1 MATKKKKYQPTKKDW
16 TKAILAIVA
25 YIAFLYWV
33 DAWWGV
39 IIIPFIFDAYVTR
52 RIPWTWWKDAENP
65 IVRYIMSWV
74 DAIVFALVA
83 VYFVNIY
90 FFQNYTIPSSSLE
103 KSLLVGDYLLVS
115 KMSYG
120 PRVPQTPL
128 HMPLCQHTLPF
139 GGKSYLEWIQWDYK
153 RVTPKPI
160 TLNDIVVF
168 NYPAGDTIVTDMR
181 YQTEYYSL
189 CYGIGQE
196 LYHQQAGRLPDVK
209 SLTTLQQRHYYESV
223 YALGSQYIRGMES
236 EFGKVDWR
244 PADRR
249 ENYVKRCVGLPGQ
262 TLEIRDRIVYLDGK
276 ENPNATDVQFCYKVE
291 LLQSYVPEQLVYD
304 LGLSMKDIQEMYQTG
319 IMPLT
324 KKAKEALEQH
334 TELFGSI
341 TLVENHD
348 TESLYPQNGY
358 TGWTCDNYGPI
369 WIPKKGETIQLTLEN
384 LPIYERPIRVY
395 EGNDL
400 KVTSDGKIYIN
411 SEETNEYTFK
421 MDYYWMQ
428 GDNRH
433 MSADSRYWGF
443 VPEDHIV
450 GKPIFIWL
458 STNADRGG
466 IHHIRW
472 NRLFTLVDNIK

>member
-1 MATKKKKYQPTKKDW
+1 MKKKRYKATKKDW
-16 TKAILAIVA
+16 AKAIIFIAL

-33 DAWWGV
+33 DSWWGLFV
-39 IIIPFIFDAYVTR
+39 VPFIFDAYVTR

-65 IVRYIMSWV
+65 VVRTVMSWV

-128 HMPLCQHTLPF
+128 HAPLCQHTLPS
-139 GGKSYLEWIQWDYK
+139 GGKSYLDWIQWDYK
-153 RVTPKPI
+153 RVRPKPVK
-160 TLNDIVVF
+160 LNDIVVF
-168 NYPAGDTIVTDMR
+168 NYPAGDTIIAK
-181 YQTEYYSL
+181 YQTEYYAI
-189 CYGIGQE
+189 CYDTGIKLYQQQTGRVAQPENMSPMEQRQYYSIVYELGRQYVRHLSQE
-196 LYHQQAGRLPDVK
+196 LG
-209 SLTTLQQRHYYESV
+209 E
-223 YALGSQYIRGMES
+223 
-236 EFGKVDWR
+236 VDWR
-244 PADRR
+244 PVDRR
-249 ENYVKRCVGLPGQ
+249 ENYVKRCIGLPGQ
-262 TLEIRDRIVYLDGK
+262 TLQIKNRVVYLDG
-276 ENPNATDVQFCYKVE
+276 EVNPDAKDVQYKYYVE
-291 LLQSYVPEQLVYD
+291 LKTNYLPENLIYK
-304 LGLSMKDIQEMYQTG
+304 LGLSMDDVKEMY
-319 IMPLT
+319 ISHEIPLT
-324 KKAKEALEQH
+324 QAAKEALEQQ
-334 TELFGSI
+334 TDYVVSV
-341 TLVENHD
+341 TPVESHE
-348 TESLYPQNGY
+348 TFALYPQNGY

-369 WIPKKGETIQLTLEN
+369 WIPKKGEKIELTLEN

-400 KVTSDGKIYIN
+400 RVTPEGDILIN
-411 SEETNEYTFK
+411 GEKATEYTFK

-433 MSADSRYWGF
+433 CSADSRYWGF

-458 STNADRGG
+458 STDKDRSWFSG
-466 IHHIRW
+466 HHIRW
-472 NRLFTLVDNIK
+472 NRLFRLVDNIK